1 MEITCFGSLE
11 KLWLGSQQ
19 NIAEY
24 LIISKLYIA
33 LDTEIESPLFLRI
46 SVYPYLEKPKK
57 KNNFLPHTKYL

>member
-1 MEITCFGSLE
+1 MEITCLGSLE
-11 KLWLGSQQ
+11 KFWLGSQQ

-24 LIISKLYIA
+24 LTISKLYVA
-33 LDTEIESPLFLRI
+33 LDTEIESSLFLRW